1 MSLSSTGPE
10 APVAARLRGV
20 ASSPVREILALTEQA
35 GILSFAGGLPAPELF
50 DHAGIGEAFASVLDR
65 HSSARSLQYSTTEG
79 DPELRRRIADRLT
92 VRGLPTDPSE
102 LLITSGSQQAL
113 TLIAQVFLE
122 PGDVVL
128 VEDPSYLAA
137 LQAFQLTGAQLVPV
151 PCDDEGLLPDE
162 VERLVLAHRPKLLY
176 TVPTFHNPTSRTL
189 SAARREALAEVMD
202 RTGLW
207 VVEDDPYGELRYAGD
222 PVPALASYPGA
233 AERTLALST
242 LSKVAAPG
250 LRIGWVRTPP
260 AVLPSLTIAKQ
271 AADLH
276 SSTVDQAATARWL
289 AHVDLDAHLTQLKA
303 TYRERRDAMIAGLPA
318 VLPEDS
324 SFATP
329 DGGMFLWIRLPEGY
343 DATAILP
350 RAIERQVAYVPGA
363 PFYARDPDPRTLRMS
378 FTTHDPV
385 QIHHGLDRLGE
396 AFRSASP
403 GG

>member
-1 MSLSSTGPE
+1 MASSRSGFE

-20 ASSPVREILALTEQA
+20 ASSPVREILALTERS

-50 DHAGIGEAFASVLDR
+50 DHAGIGDAFASVLDER
-65 HSSARSLQYSTTEG
+65 SAGRSLQYSTTEG

-92 VRGLPTDPSE
+92 VRGLPTAPDE

-113 TLIAQVFLE
+113 TLIAQVFIE

-137 LQAFQLTGAQLVPV
+137 LQAFQLSGARLVPV
-151 PCDDEGLLPDE
+151 PCDDDGLLPDE
-162 VERLVLAHRPKLLY
+162 VERLVGEHRPKLLY

-189 SAARREALAEVMD
+189 TAERRVALADVME

-207 VVEDDPYGELRYAGD
+207 TVEDDPYGELRYAGD
-222 PVPALASYPGA
+222 SVPSLASLPA
-233 AERTLALST
+233 AAGRTLALST

-250 LRIGWVRTPP
+250 LRIGWVRTP
-260 AVLPSLTIAKQ
+260 ANVKSSLTIAKQ

-289 AHVDLDAHLTQLKA
+289 AHVDLDAHLSVLKT
-303 TYRERRDAMIAGLPA
+303 TYRERRDAMLAGLPS
-318 VLPEDS
+318 VLPEG
-324 SFATP
+324 ATYTTP

-343 DATAILP
+343 DASAILP
-350 RAIERQVAYVPGA
+350 LAIERQVAYVPGA
-363 PFYARDPDPRTLRMS
+363 PFYACDPDPRTLRMS

-385 QIHHGLDRLGE
+385 QIHHGLDRLAETFAAVTAG
-396 AFRSASP
+396 
-403 GG
+403 